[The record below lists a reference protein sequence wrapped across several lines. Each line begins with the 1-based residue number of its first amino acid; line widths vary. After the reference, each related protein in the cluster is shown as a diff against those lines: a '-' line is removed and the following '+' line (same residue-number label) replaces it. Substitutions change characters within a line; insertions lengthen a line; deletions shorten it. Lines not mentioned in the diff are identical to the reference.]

1 MKLVISEGTWL
12 VLEERKE
19 VEKLKETFPIF
30 FLGQVLT
37 LGVSLFG
44 KDRES
49 AKRAGLGS
57 KYLVSGRRGKS
68 KTRRTELGRGGF
80 SWAELSWVE
89 CIEFGFKNRVVL
101 CRAGVSWLNK
111 I

>member
-1 MKLVISEGTWL
+1 MKVVISEGMWL
-12 VLEERKE
+12 VLGGKKGGGKSKGNVPHLLFRSG
-19 VEKLKETFPIF
+19 TDS
-30 FLGQVLT
+30 
-37 LGVSLFG
+37 VSHCLG

-68 KTRRTELGRGGF
+68 KRRTELGRGGF

-89 CIEFGFKNRVVL
+89 CIEFGLGGIELCYVVL
-101 CRAGVSWLNK
+101 G
-111 I
+111 

>member
-12 VLEERKE
+12 VLGGKKGGGKSKGNVPHLFR
-19 VEKLKETFPIF
+19 
-30 FLGQVLT
+30 LGT
-37 LGVSLFG
+37 DSVSHCLG

-68 KTRRTELGRGGF
+68 KTRTELGRDGF

-89 CIEFGFKNRVVL
+89 YIEFGLGGIELCYVVL
-101 CRAGVSWLNK
+101 G
-111 I
+111 

>member
-1 MKLVISEGTWL
+1 MKLVIREGTWL
-12 VLEERKE
+12 VSGGKKGGGKSKGNVPHLLFRSG
-19 VEKLKETFPIF
+19 TDS
-30 FLGQVLT
+30 
-37 LGVSLFG
+37 VSHCLG

-89 CIEFGFKNRVVL
+89 CIEFGLGGIELCYVVL
-101 CRAGVSWLNK
+101 G
-111 I
+111 